1 MDLTVPTLVA
11 GVLGGLVIAA
21 VLVMAQRQRHAIT
34 APSPFDGVAARDVI
48 NISSIRV
55 AGLGGLGMIAVSVG
69 LALTFPT
76 IGWSLLLSAV
86 LGTLLAVLLI
96 WRGRRLGPMGSS
108 SQRRAANTTFDLQ
121 NGSSGPRPRR

>member
-21 VLVMAQRQRHAIT
+21 VLVLAQRQRYGLT
-34 APSPFDGVAARDVI
+34 GPSPFDGVPARDVI

-69 LALTFPT
+69 LALTFPS

-86 LGTLLAVLLI
+86 LGTLLAVILI
-96 WRGRRLGPMGSS
+96 WRGRKLGPMRSS
-108 SQRRAANTTFDLQ
+108 SQQRAANTTFDLQ
-121 NGSSGPRPRR
+121 NGSAGPRPRR